1 MSTKKKLLNAALIVM
16 AFSLLGKLFGFLR
29 EVIIASSFGT
39 TFRSDAYF
47 IGLSASDF
55 FRDMISGSVIT
66 AALIPI
72 YASLLSSDITIA
84 KAKKVLN
91 QTISYLSLLLIITA
105 IIGVIFSAQIVK
117 LFAPEASINTLILS
131 GQLSK
136 IMFPAII
143 FAGLA
148 SVLGSIL
155 NVYNKFLIPS
165 SNQLLLNL
173 GVITGVLTLSS
184 YFGVKSLAIGI
195 VLGSLMQF
203 FSIMFSTKNTNIS
216 FSPDFEISD
225 DFKKLFSIVIPLF
238 LAAFLST
245 ANDLVT
251 RAIAAG
257 LDTGSVAAFN
267 FSNKIK
273 ETPWLL
279 ISVPI
284 GTVLFPMLSTNFSK
298 ENIKKYTEMLEFSIK
313 TVTLV
318 AAPVCVFIFFFSEPI
333 TKLIYERGVFTAT
346 STAITS
352 VALKYSMIGAFFY
365 ALNYVLL
372 RAYYSTKNNK
382 LVLWYSLLAVIVN
395 IALGLALRP
404 TFEIA
409 GISLARSV
417 SEIAFSIL
425 LFSGLILF
433 VKDYKLKDAIL
444 FLITV
449 IAIAVVSVSAPYFL
463 FYNRFQS
470 VIILLI
476 VSSVSATGL
485 FILLGKLFKVSEI
498 ITFISKLRAL
508 KNAKQNQ

>member
-1 MSTKKKLLNAALIVM
+1 MPNRKKLLNAALIVM
-16 AFSLLGKLFGFLR
+16 IFSLLGKLFGFLR

-47 IGLSASDF
+47 IGLTASDF
-55 FRDMISGSVIT
+55 FRDMISGSVLT

-72 YASLLSSDITIA
+72 YASLLFSDTTVP

-91 QTISYLSLLLIITA
+91 QTISYLSILLIITA
-105 IIGVIFSAQIVK
+105 IIGVLFSTQIVK
-117 LFAPEASINTLILS
+117 LFAPEASPSTLILA
-131 GQLSK
+131 GQLAK
-136 IMFPAII
+136 IMFPAIV

-148 SVLGSIL
+148 AFIGNIL
-155 NVYNKFLIPS
+155 NVYNKFAVSS
-165 SNQLLLNL
+165 SNQILLNL
-173 GVITGVLTLSS
+173 GVITAVLTLSS
-184 YFGVKSLAIGI
+184 YFGIKSLAIGI
-195 VLGSLMQF
+195 VFGSLMQF
-203 FSIMFSTKNTNIS
+203 SSIIFSTKNTNIS

-225 DFKKLFSIVIPLF
+225 EFKKLFSVIIPLF

-284 GTVLFPMLSTNFSK
+284 GTVLFPMLSTHSSK
-298 ENIKKYTEMLEFSIK
+298 ENIKKYTELLEFSIK
-313 TVTLV
+313 TVTIV
-318 AAPVCVFIFFFSEPI
+318 AAPVCVFIFFFSNPI
-333 TKLIYERGVFTAT
+333 TKLIFERGVFNAA
-346 STAITS
+346 STTITS

-382 LVLWYSLLAVIVN
+382 RVLLYSLLSVIVN
-395 IALGLALRP
+395 IALGLALRS
-404 TFEIA
+404 TFAIA
-409 GISLARSV
+409 GISLARSI
-417 SEIAFSIL
+417 SEISFSIL

-433 VKDYKLKDAIL
+433 IKDYRLKDAIL

-449 IAIAVVSVSAPYFL
+449 IVISVVAVSTPYFL
-463 FYNRFQS
+463 FNNQFQS
-470 VIILLI
+470 IIVLLA
-476 VSSVSATGL
+476 VSSVFATVL
-485 FILLGKLFKVSEI
+485 FFLMGKLFKVSEI
-498 ITFISKLRAL
+498 NTLISRLRAL
-508 KNAKQNQ
+508 KNAKQS